1 MGIPAAIY
9 LPGAA
14 LARWVDALPVEV
26 TAFCAALL
34 GAALGALLLL
44 GQQHFGVTRVRK
56 AISAADGC
64 IFLFRGMALHA
75 TTEAGRRMIDS
86 LPESREG
93 QRIRLVTWLSRQ
105 SSELGEDLAA
115 LFTHQRPFSRDIV
128 TRDGQ
133 DLEVTGETRGA
144 LVSVVLRD
152 ISAARRAQRIAED
165 RAARL
170 EEECAYLRVMVS
182 EAPALI
188 WRRRGEKV
196 LWANAAYCQEMV
208 SRRGGQPSEIAWLF
222 PDPCPPA
229 NAVQGSDFGPLQ
241 RRMPLRDA
249 GGEPKWYDVTELPGP
264 ADDVIGFALGAD
276 GIMRAEA
283 ALKRFVETLTETF
296 AHLPIGLAIFDK
308 NRRLGLFNPAIS
320 EILKLDPTWLAAR
333 PGLRDFL
340 ERLRENRQ
348 MPDQQDF
355 LAWRRKLTVLERD
368 AEAAS
373 YEEDWAL
380 PSGQTLRV
388 IGRPHPQ
395 GAIAFLF
402 EDISSA
408 VTLERRYRSEIET
421 FRAVLHKLPEATLL
435 FRPDG
440 TLAFANLAFR
450 TIWPELG
457 AAEPGTHV
465 SRLIALW
472 SAQCRGAEAEASH
485 PGSAGET
492 VWRDLKDFITRHE
505 ARSAW
510 SARLRPLD
518 GRVLV
523 LRVAPTP
530 DGSTLVSFGDETD
543 RERLQAS
550 LRARM
555 SSLEQEADLA
565 RAGRIENRD
574 RAEDSL
580 RQLEEMADLAGRHR
594 DSALRAGIADAVA
607 TLRIFLAPPDTSDS
621 ENSDLPGLLRS
632 LQRPSREAA
641 ASRQIGVSIALP
653 EGETPHLPLRSR
665 DLRRLCFHLVA
676 DAIAASINHGQITL
690 ETKVS
695 PDWLTIIVVTC
706 RPARAVSLGEASPLV
721 RRIAGEQG
729 ARIEAGP
736 DGSGGRRLVCSV
748 PLRTVEGGGGEAHV
762 ADLPG
767 APVSPLRGASV
778 PALPD
783 SPRDL
788 APVLVD
794 APRPD
799 SQPAPPDRR
808 RTAR

>member
-1 MGIPAAIY
+1 MGIPAAIF
-9 LPGAA
+9 LPGAV
-14 LARWVDALPVEV
+14 LTGWIEALPAEV
-26 TAFCAALL
+26 TAFLAALL
-34 GAALGALLLL
+34 GAALGAALLL
-44 GQQHFGVTRVRK
+44 GQQRYGAGQVRR

-64 IFLFRGMALHA
+64 IFLFRGMSLHA
-75 TTEAGRRMIDS
+75 TTAAGRRLIDS

-93 QRIRLVTWLSRQ
+93 QRIRLVSWLSRQ
-105 SSELGEDLAA
+105 SAELSADLAA
-115 LFTHQRPFSRDIV
+115 LFAHHRPFTRDIT

-144 LVSVVLRD
+144 LVSLVLRD
-152 ISAARRAQRIAED
+152 ISDARRAQRAAEE

-188 WRRRGEKV
+188 WRRRGGKV

-222 PDPCPPA
+222 PDPNQPPEGA
-229 NAVQGSDFGPLQ
+229 SADFGPLQ
-241 RRMPLRDA
+241 RRMPLRDP
-249 GGEPKWYDVTELPGP
+249 GGEPKWYDVTELAGP
-264 ADDVIGFALGAD
+264 ADDVIGFALSAD

-333 PGLRDFL
+333 PGLQDFL

-373 YEEDWAL
+373 YEEDWVL

-408 VTLERRYRSEIET
+408 VILERRYRSEIET

-435 FRPDG
+435 FGPDG
-440 TLAFANLAFR
+440 NLAFANHAFR
-450 TIWPELG
+450 SIWPSLG
-457 AAEPGTHV
+457 PAEPGTHV
-465 SRLIALW
+465 SRLIGLW
-472 SAQCRGAEAEASH
+472 SALCRGADPEAPAT
-485 PGSAGET
+485 GTAGEK
-492 VWRDLKDFITRHE
+492 VWRDLKDFITRHDS
-505 ARSAW
+505 RSAW

-523 LRVAPTP
+523 LRVAPMP

-565 RAGRIENRD
+565 RAGQAESRN
-574 RAEDSL
+574 RAEEPL
-580 RQLEEMADLAGRHR
+580 RQLEEMVDLASRRG

-607 TLRIFLAPPDTSDS
+607 TLRIFLAPPETG
-621 ENSDLPGLLRS
+621 ETGEVDLPGLLRS
-632 LQRPSREAA
+632 LQRPAREAA
-641 ASRQIGVSIALP
+641 AARRIEISIVMP
-653 EGETPHLPLRSR
+653 EEPTAPLPLPRR
-665 DLRRLCFHLVA
+665 GLRRLCFHLVA
-676 DAIAASINHGQITL
+676 DAIAASVSQGEVTI
-690 ETKVS
+690 ETGLS
-695 PDWLTIIVVTC
+695 ARWLTLIVVTR
-706 RPARAVSLGEASPLV
+706 RPARAAPLGEAGPLV

-736 DGSGGRRLVCSV
+736 DGAGGRRLICRV
-748 PLRTVEGGGGEAHV
+748 PLHSGDDGEEGEA
-762 ADLPG
+762 LPAAG
-767 APVSPLRGASV
+767 MPRAPRRGKAAAVHRGESAEIA
-778 PALPD
+778 ALPV
-783 SPRDL
+783 PL
-788 APVLVD
+788 
-794 APRPD
+794 PD
-799 SQPAPPDRR
+799 DPPGSGTGEDPS
-808 RTAR
+808 